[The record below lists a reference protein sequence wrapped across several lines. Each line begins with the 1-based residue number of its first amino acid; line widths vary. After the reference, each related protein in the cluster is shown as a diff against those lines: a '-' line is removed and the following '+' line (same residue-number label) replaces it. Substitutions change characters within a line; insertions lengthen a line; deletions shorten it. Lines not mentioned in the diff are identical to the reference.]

1 MIDVHTLHDAPGRHV
16 PAAPTPAR
24 PQSDPDPAAARPLRL
39 NALSVRGLP
48 AIPAL
53 EDCIRCGLCLSVC
66 PTYRPTGV
74 EGDSP
79 RGRIALVK
87 AQVEAKADPDTFAFQ
102 EHMDLCLQCMACHSV
117 CPTDVNAGA
126 VVASQKAYMRAT
138 RPRTWRQR
146 LLYHLVFKGL
156 FPHYSRLE
164 LATAPLRLY
173 KRSGLQWLVRRS
185 GVLRRLPGPLWL
197 MEALLPDRVGRPAR
211 GRIPAVTPPRGPVKR
226 RPDGTPLRVAFH
238 LCCMNNVLFPD
249 ACAAS
254 VRVLARNGA
263 EVATPKNITCCGA
276 PHETEGEMELGRA
289 LARQNIARYETLG
302 VDYVVTDAAACG
314 AVFKHYGHWLEHDA
328 RWRERAERFSAR
340 VRDIHEFLIEVGLEL
355 PERLSRTRVT
365 YDDPCHLCHAQRI
378 GVQPREILNA
388 IPGLDYVELPEASWC
403 CGSAGTYNVTQ
414 PEMAETILKDKVEH
428 IRGTGAEVI
437 ASANPGCMLQLEA
450 GLRRHGVPGKVR
462 HVIELLD
469 EAYG

>member
-1 MIDVHTLHDAPGRHV
+1 MLDVRTLHDAPGHHV
-16 PAAPTPAR
+16 HDAPTHTR
-24 PQSDPDPAAARPLRL
+24 PQPDPDAPHPLRL
-39 NALSVRGLP
+39 NALSVLNLP
-48 AIPAL
+48 TVPAL

-87 AQVEAKADPDTFAFQ
+87 AQVEAKADPDTPAFQ

-138 RPRTWRQR
+138 RTRTLRQR
-146 LLYHLVFKGL
+146 LLYHLVFKGV
-156 FPHYSRLE
+156 FPYYGRLE

-185 GVLRRLPGPLWL
+185 GLLRRLPGPLRL

-211 GRIPAVTPPRGPVKR
+211 GRIPEVTPPSGPVKR
-226 RPDGTPLRVAFH
+226 RPDGRPLRVAFH

-263 EVATPKNITCCGA
+263 EVVTPKNITCCGA
-276 PHETEGEMELGRA
+276 PHETEGEMEVGRA
-289 LARQNIARYETLG
+289 LARQNIARYEALDA
-302 VDYVVTDAAACG
+302 DYVITDAAACG
-314 AVFKHYGHWLEHDA
+314 AVFKHYGHWLERDA
-328 RWRERAERFSAR
+328 RWRERAERFSAK

-355 PERLSRTRVT
+355 PERPVRARVT

-403 CGSAGTYNVTQ
+403 CGSAGTYNITQ
-414 PEMAETILKDKVEH
+414 PAMAETILRDKVEH

-469 EAYG
+469 ESYG